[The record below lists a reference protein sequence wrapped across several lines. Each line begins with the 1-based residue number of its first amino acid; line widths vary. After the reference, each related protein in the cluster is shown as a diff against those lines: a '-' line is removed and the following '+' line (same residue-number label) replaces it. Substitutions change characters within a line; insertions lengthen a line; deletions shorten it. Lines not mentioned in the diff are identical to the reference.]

1 MKRIAEQRD
10 VKILLANDCTNYTF
24 VGDYARLRQ
33 MLIVVLDNAIK
44 FSPDGKNVSVAL
56 STTENTIEM
65 VIQDEGCGI
74 NTEDLPHIFER
85 FYKQRSEENKTGTGL
100 GLAIVQQI
108 ADRHGIKIEVI
119 SSPNEGAE
127 FRFIFQSD

>member
-1 MKRIAEQRD
+1 MPVPTPTPLLGQITSTPSI
-10 VKILLANDCTNYTF
+10 KI
-24 VGDYARLRQ
+24 
-33 MLIVVLDNAIK
+33 
-44 FSPDGKNVSVAL
+44 
-56 STTENTIEM
+56 TTENTIEM